1 MDTNI
6 IIEEIKKYIEKNI
19 LAEVVTIDAD
29 TELKKAGIDSFST
42 VEIILFIER
51 KFGVAIPDEQLLPE
65 NFKTL
70 RSLANTVSGLLN
82 NAAKRSITC

>member
-6 IIEEIKKYIEKNI
+6 IIAEIKKYIENNI
-19 LAEVVTIDAD
+19 LAAGMQVDAATD
-29 TELKKAGIDSFST
+29 LKQAGIDSFST

-51 KFGVAIPDEQLLPE
+51 KFGVSIPDEKLVPE

-70 RSLANTVSGLLN
+70 QSLAAIVQELMPQ
-82 NAAKRSITC
+82 A

>member
-1 MDTNI
+1 MDSNI

-19 LAEVVTIDAD
+19 LSADVKIDAATD
-29 TELKKAGIDSFST
+29 LKQAGIDSFST

-51 KFGVAIPDEQLLPE
+51 KFGVVIPDDKLIPD

-70 RSLANTVSGLLN
+70 QTLAATIQELLP
-82 NAAKRSITC
+82 